1 MSSRH
6 STLRRDVFVVASIL
20 SLMVTGILASGGS
33 HHWAYSGEDDPAH
46 WYNFYDLCNGNKQS
60 PIDIVPSSAK
70 PQNFLPIHLG
80 NYDTSGKALTVIN
93 NGHTVLLSLPKNYAD
108 YRMPFVRDG
117 GLTNQFIFAQVHFHW
132 GAEGV
137 RGSEHT
143 VDNKHYAAEL
153 HFVHYNKKYG
163 SLGNAT
169 SHPDGLAVLGVF
181 VEESEEDNPA
191 FEPITSVLDHV
202 VHEGNEWQLNDTL
215 SLRDLMPASTSKFYR
230 YMGSLTT
237 PGCQEIVVWTVFAD
251 PITASED
258 QLAEFRQ
265 LISEDGD
272 PLVNNYR
279 PAQPL
284 NGRTVHVRSASTKMA
299 ASLAAFLV
307 PIVAFLAL

>member
-6 STLRRDVFVVASIL
+6 STLHKDVFVVASIL
-20 SLMVTGILASGGS
+20 SLMVTGTLASGGS

-60 PIDIVPSSAK
+60 PIDIVPSAAK

-80 NYDTSGKALTVIN
+80 NYDTTGKSLTLIN

-143 VDNKHYAAEL
+143 VNNKHYAAEL

-181 VEESEEDNPA
+181 VE
-191 FEPITSVLDHV
+191 
-202 VHEGNEWQLNDTL
+202 LNDTL
-215 SLRDLMPASTSKFYR
+215 SLRDLLPESLSKFYR

-251 PITASED
+251 PITASEH

-272 PLVNNYR
+272 NLINNYR
-279 PAQPL
+279 PPQPL
-284 NGRTVHVRSASTKMA
+284 MGRTVHVRSASAKMA
-299 ASLAAFLV
+299 ATLLAVLL
-307 PIVAFLAL
+307 PIVALLAL